1 MAEAAPDRPPV
12 VAVMVTYRPA
22 VDQALALVDA
32 LAPQVDRVVVV
43 DNGSPADDVAALRD
57 LVAAYGGELVAL
69 GANLGIASAQNV
81 GIARARELGARLVLL
96 SDQDSLP
103 APDMVDRLRAGLAT
117 AAERGPVAA
126 VGPITTDERNEG
138 AALLFSDHRW
148 GPRRADIPATDGAL
162 VPVTFLIASG
172 CLVDVAAL
180 DVVGDMDEALFIDH
194 VDLEWGLRARRA
206 GFALYGVVGARLAH
220 ALGDETRRIAGRR
233 RAVHLHSPTRNYYMA
248 RNTVA
253 LVRGDLL
260 PTAWRW
266 GYAAWITKYS
276 VFYVLAVAPR
286 AQRLRLL
293 VRGLADGLRGRTG
306 PLATARR

>member
-1 MAEAAPDRPPV
+1 
-12 VAVMVTYRPA
+12 MVTYRPA

-32 LAPQVDRVVVV
+32 LAPQVDTVVVV
-43 DNGSPADDVAALRD
+43 DNGSPAADVGALRD
-57 LVAAYGGELVAL
+57 RLTVHGGELVAL
-69 GANLGIASAQNV
+69 GENLGIAAAQNV
-81 GIARARELGARLVLL
+81 GIARARALGARFVLL

-103 APDMVDRLRAGLAT
+103 APDMVDRLLAGF
-117 AAERGPVAA
+117 AAAARGPVAA

-148 GPRRADIPATDGAL
+148 GPRRADLPTTDGAL

-172 CLVDVAAL
+172 CLVDVGAL
-180 DVVGDMDEALFIDH
+180 DAVGGMDEGLFIDH

-220 ALGDETRRIAGRR
+220 SLGDDTRRIAGRS

-266 GYAAWITKYS
+266 GYAAWITKYT

-286 AQRLRLL
+286 ARRLRLL
-293 VRGLADGLRGRTG
+293 VRGLVDGLRGRTG
-306 PLATARR
+306 PLPAGRR